1 VTRAVMCPVFM
12 VNPLGVLF
20 SLDPLLRPV
29 YGYANMAA
37 NRPGIFGAL
46 GEIRTLFQGLIIG
59 PKPLL
64 AA

>member
-1 VTRAVMCPVFM
+1 MCPVFM

-37 NRPGIFGAL
+37 NRPGILVPSVRFEL
-46 GEIRTLFQGLIIG
+46 YFRV
-59 PKPLL
+59 
-64 AA
+64 